1 MRHAIE
7 TAPRDGN
14 VVILEDD
21 ASGTCD
27 VAHWSA
33 EAGEWVGENGEPSK
47 VTPSHWY
54 PMPRGK
60 YLPQEHDGSS
70 NPSQVGPSVR
80 PARWLFAASSIT
92 ATLIAAALIGLYFEQ
107 EPHLP
112 SQDSRQTNLPAL
124 EADQA
129 SAQARVQE
137 AAQAK
142 QAAEASVPE
151 ARQSL
156 EKEQRA
162 EALAHE
168 LAEARRAIDGLNLQL
183 QAEAAKT
190 TQLLGQEREKTAA
203 LVQEATA
210 ARQELTV
217 QHRHAIEEERARSVA
232 LASELAMAHREIEMQ
247 AALLRKAGDEAVQ
260 VKQAVEASAPEARQ
274 SLELEKEQRTE
285 VLANELAEAR
295 RAINGLN
302 LQLRAEA
309 ANSAQLLGQE
319 RQDATAARQEL
330 TASTEQHRRAIE
342 EERARG
348 AALASELALAR
359 REIETNVAL
368 LNKARE
374 TTAELQQERD
384 RAEAGAAKSAQLLG
398 EERQHA
404 TAATAST
411 AQDRRALEEERARGA
426 ALASELAIAR
436 REIETN
442 VARLNK
448 SRDDAAQFKQ
458 TAEKQTAEN
467 TTAELQQERDSADG
481 LSRELTMAR
490 ESAQR
495 AIDARTTLERAAN
508 SQITQ
513 VTQAVEA
520 AAPEQPAAAVAHGG
534 PEVARLMVR
543 ARALLG
549 QGNIGAARIVLERA
563 AEMGSTQATFMLA
576 ETYDPVI
583 LSAWGTYGTR
593 GEVTKAR
600 ELYAKAYV
608 GGIQEAKNRF
618 DALDQ

>member
-1 MRHAIE
+1 MRHAIG
-7 TAPRDGN
+7 TAPNDGN
-14 VVILEDD
+14 VVIPEDD

-27 VAHWSA
+27 VAHGSA
-33 EAGEWVGENGEPSK
+33 EAGECVGENGEPSK

-54 PMPRGK
+54 PVPRDN
-60 YLPQEHDGSS
+60 YLPLEHDGSS
-70 NPSQVGPSVR
+70 NPSQVGPSAP

-92 ATLIAAALIGLYFEQ
+92 ATLIAAALIGLFFEQ
-107 EPHLP
+107 EPHLL
-112 SQDSRQTNLPAL
+112 SQDFRQTNLPAL

-129 SAQARVQE
+129 SVRARVQE
-137 AAQAK
+137 AAQVK
-142 QAAEASVPE
+142 HAAEASAPE
-151 ARQSL
+151 ARQSS

-190 TQLLGQEREKTAA
+190 AQWLGQEREKTAA
-203 LVQEATA
+203 VVQEATA
-210 ARQELTV
+210 ARQELTE

-247 AALLRKAGDEAVQ
+247 AALLRKVDDEAVQ
-260 VKQAVEASAPEARQ
+260 VKQAVEASALEARQ

-302 LQLRAEA
+302 LQLQAEA
-309 ANSAQLLGQE
+309 ANSAQLLEQE
-319 RQDATAARQEL
+319 RHDATAARQEL
-330 TASTEQHRRAIE
+330 TASTEQHRRA
-342 EERARG
+342 
-348 AALASELALAR
+348 
-359 REIETNVAL
+359 
-368 LNKARE
+368 
-374 TTAELQQERD
+374 
-384 RAEAGAAKSAQLLG
+384 
-398 EERQHA
+398 
-404 TAATAST
+404 
-411 AQDRRALEEERARGA
+411 LEEERARGA
-426 ALASELAIAR
+426 ALASELAMAR
-436 REIETN
+436 REIETHI
-442 VARLNK
+442 ARLNK

-467 TTAELQQERDSADG
+467 TTAELQQERDSTDA

-490 ESAQR
+490 ESAQG
-495 AIDARTTLERAAN
+495 AFDARTTLERTAN

-520 AAPEQPAAAVAHGG
+520 TAPEQPAAAVAQGS
-534 PEVARLMVR
+534 PKVARLMVR

-549 QGNIGAARIVLERA
+549 QGNIGAARLVLEHA

-583 LSAWGTYGTR
+583 LSAWGAYGTR
-593 GEVTKAR
+593 GEATKAR
-600 ELYAKAYV
+600 ELYAKAHT
-608 GGIQEAKNRF
+608 GGIQEAKTQF
-618 DALDQ
+618 DALNQ